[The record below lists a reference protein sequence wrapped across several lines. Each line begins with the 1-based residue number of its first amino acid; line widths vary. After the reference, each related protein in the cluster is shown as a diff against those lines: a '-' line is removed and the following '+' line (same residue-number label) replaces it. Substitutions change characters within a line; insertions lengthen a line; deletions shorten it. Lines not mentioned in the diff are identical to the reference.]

1 MKPSLAFL
9 SVITLAM
16 CPLVSVTA
24 AAPKRVLVVTLTTGF
39 RHTSIPLAEALL
51 VKLGETSGAYTVVDF
66 ARQPT
71 TRVFPKPNK
80 PGDLPATADEPA
92 KARHAADLKNYDE
105 ALAKWSPDAQT
116 RLDAEWRDALAKIS
130 PARLLS
136 NKIDMVVFA
145 NTTGELAI
153 PEKEGFIQ
161 WIQDGHAFVAMH
173 SGCDTYHQ
181 FPAYLDMLQGQ
192 FAGHQAQ
199 VPAELFA
206 GDTKHPANGGI
217 GATWK
222 IEQEE
227 MYIIK
232 RQNPGQVHSLWFMR
246 HHPND
251 VNDVK
256 LYPVSWCRMAGKGR
270 VFYTSLGHREDL
282 WSDDPALPDRRN
294 TVETS
299 KRFQQHLLGGLKWSL
314 GLVPGSAE
322 PNPDVK

>member
-153 PEKEGFIQ
+153 PENRG
-161 WIQDGHAFVAMH
+161 
-173 SGCDTYHQ
+173 
-181 FPAYLDMLQGQ
+181 
-192 FAGHQAQ
+192 
-199 VPAELFA
+199 
-206 GDTKHPANGGI
+206 
-217 GATWK
+217 
-222 IEQEE
+222 
-227 MYIIK
+227 
-232 RQNPGQVHSLWFMR
+232 SL
-246 HHPND
+246 
-251 VNDVK
+251 
-256 LYPVSWCRMAGKGR
+256 A
-270 VFYTSLGHREDL
+270 
-282 WSDDPALPDRRN
+282 
-294 TVETS
+294 
-299 KRFQQHLLGGLKWSL
+299 
-314 GLVPGSAE
+314 
-322 PNPDVK
+322 